1 MALPP
6 PFADSCPPFWTGG
19 PDPATY
25 YNFPNRNNH
34 KQMSS
39 SVVNGPNPNT
49 RSQYPVTTGT
59 SVIGIR
65 YKDGIVMAA
74 DTMGSY
80 GSLARFP
87 DLQRLFKVNDTTV
100 IGFSGDLSDYQY
112 LRDVV
117 ERKQIEEDIHGG
129 GVTMRPQAL
138 HCWLTRVMYNRRSK
152 FDPLWN
158 TILVGGIQKDKPFL
172 GCVDMIGTAWKED
185 IIATGLGANLTIPA
199 IQEGLDKKGGKAENL
214 SLEDAKELI
223 KRAIKVCYL
232 RDCRATPKYH
242 LATINME
249 GSSVEGPLMIESNW
263 EIAKSI
269 KGYD

>member
-1 MALPP
+1 
-6 PFADSCPPFWTGG
+6 
-19 PDPATY
+19 
-25 YNFPNRNNH
+25 
-34 KQMSS
+34 MSS

-59 SVIGIR
+59 SVIGIK
-65 YKDGIVMAA
+65 YKDGVVIAA

-138 HCWLTRVMYNRRSK
+138 HCWLTRVLYNRRSK

-158 TILVGGIQKDKPFL
+158 TILVGGMQDGEPFL
-172 GCVDMIGTAWKED
+172 GYANLQGTAFTESL
-185 IIATGLGANLTIPA
+185 IATGLGGDLALPVMR
-199 IQEGLDKKGGKAENL
+199 
-214 SLEDAKELI
+214 
-223 KRAIKVCYL
+223 RA
-232 RDCRATPKYH
+232 
-242 LATINME
+242 
-249 GSSVEGPLMIESNW
+249 VE
-263 EIAKSI
+263 
-269 KGYD
+269 